1 MATQMRMKLPSL
13 KLTQRL
19 TQGVVRHRTVPRG
32 MTTCSSPRD
41 ETTSQTQECP
51 EAASFEESGA
61 TSLEDDG
68 ESPMLNVDGYDQ
80 DLSGPSL
87 HDIRQK
93 AATAAWE
100 KNRFAMLKTFIEC
113 NAMPSNQTC
122 IMCASEAK
130 YRCLQCASWA
140 YFCSNCFADAHRSVN
155 IFHVGEIWEVR
166 YPIANALFPYCN
178 DNN

>member
-1 MATQMRMKLPSL
+1 
-13 KLTQRL
+13 
-19 TQGVVRHRTVPRG
+19 
-32 MTTCSSPRD
+32 
-41 ETTSQTQECP
+41 
-51 EAASFEESGA
+51 
-61 TSLEDDG
+61 
-68 ESPMLNVDGYDQ
+68 MLNVDGYDQ

-130 YRCLQCASWA
+130 CRCLQCASWV
-140 YFCSNCFADAHRSVN
+140 YFCSNCLQML
-155 IFHVGEIWEVR
+155 
-166 YPIANALFPYCN
+166 IAR
-178 DNN
+178 